1 MHYRGH
7 DANFTLVYPDGSSEE
22 VLNVPNYQFNW
33 QKVYDFKE
41 PKFVPAGTEMVFT
54 GTFDNSEFN
63 PSNPDASQTL
73 SWGEQT
79 WQEMF
84 FGFYRYVEA
93 GNPAADRPAL
103 DTQTRLRHEAGF
115 FMSEE
120 VKRPDTSRVVVFYQQ
135 LPCKTGMVMTNRL
148 SIRSQP
154 KALW

>member
-1 MHYRGH
+1 MWDEEPERQVLGGSAADLDINIPPFAQRHGMVATAKFRKDSYITMLGPHMHYRGH

-93 GNPAADRPAL
+93 GNP
-103 DTQTRLRHEAGF
+103 G
-115 FMSEE
+115 
-120 VKRPDTSRVVVFYQQ
+120 
-135 LPCKTGMVMTNRL
+135 GG
-148 SIRSQP
+148 
-154 KALW
+154 

>member
-1 MHYRGH
+1 MLGPHMHYRGH

-33 QKVYDFKE
+33 QKVYDFQE

-93 GNPAADRPAL
+93 GNPGG
-103 DTQTRLRHEAGF
+103 E
-115 FMSEE
+115 
-120 VKRPDTSRVVVFYQQ
+120 
-135 LPCKTGMVMTNRL
+135 
-148 SIRSQP
+148 
-154 KALW
+154 